1 MATTEMIQVNTLL
14 TNSRNIINDVRE
26 SRIGLE
32 EKLSDFENRLVK
44 SIPADTKGINIHLY
58 QMKVSDR
65 KVKDNTAYVGHLLS
79 KITLTEEYFQSAN
92 NTFLRSASISDSS
105 QPGQANVG
113 ATIAFDVYIVNR
125 GMYYSWTSDKAVT
138 LKIQLYSSA
147 SVLIQTYEYELNTT
161 TNVPGE
167 EISNGDYGLIKL
179 WAITGMTLP
188 GTPDNGMT
196 MVYSLYDT
204 NGGTTNDYSF
214 NYSATVDL
222 LSV

>member
-79 KITLTEEYFQSAN
+79 KITLTDEYFQSAN

-105 QPGQANVG
+105 QPGQANAG

-125 GMYYSWTSDKAVT
+125 GMYYSWTSDKTVT

-147 SVLIQTYEYELNTT
+147 SVLVQTYEYELNTT

-179 WAITGMTLP
+179 WVITGMVLP

-196 MVYSLYDT
+196 MIYSLYDT
-204 NGGTTNDYSF
+204 HGGTMNDYSF
-214 NYSATVDL
+214 NYSATIDL
-222 LSV
+222 LNV